1 MIMKRLLL
9 SAIFILISFSA
20 SSQEI
25 ITFNGKSYEK
35 KGVKWYDENDFE
47 INNRVITIRLKDNM
61 ERDVL
66 EGIGKKIR
74 ENILGYIDIE
84 IPSDDG
90 FFVLM
95 DSLNKHPNIE
105 SVDINT
111 YGVYSFFQVTP
122 NDPQYTNQWYIN
134 QVEINNAWEATM
146 GNSCILVGVLDSGLD
161 WMHEDL
167 GIGQDLYQNIWLN
180 PGEDI

>member
-61 ERDVL
+61 KRDVL

-90 FFVLM
+90 FLC
-95 DSLNKHPNIE
+95 SW
-105 SVDINT
+105 
-111 YGVYSFFQVTP
+111 TP
-122 NDPQYTNQWYIN
+122 
-134 QVEINNAWEATM
+134 
-146 GNSCILVGVLDSGLD
+146 
-161 WMHEDL
+161 
-167 GIGQDLYQNIWLN
+167 
-180 PGEDI
+180 